1 MRQTPPICVSII
13 GGVFLFLHTKFSLL
27 RRYAVSYGSKILC
40 IEAKNAARLAPCEDL
55 GNNTEG
61 FAPRNKNILI
71 GTWRSRGVLN
81 YFSLF
86 FIYFLIAAKDLSL
99 IMCSILQ
106 ASSAAVCSSTP
117 SKVKARLKIVCLS

>member
-61 FAPRNKNILI
+61 FASRNKNILI
-71 GTWRSRGVLN
+71 GTWRSPISFFLK
-81 YFSLF
+81 FKQLF
-86 FIYFLIAAKDLSL
+86 
-99 IMCSILQ
+99 CILVGDFKNPLTRQ
-106 ASSAAVCSSTP
+106 VFYLCQLLCY
-117 SKVKARLKIVCLS
+117 K